1 MAQAAFRESLRN
13 NCTDEIMKFE
23 TSSIRYLG
31 YFQKSTNEIEVPN
44 PPANGVPF
52 DLTPELGAL
61 GSFCCDALFCD
72 TDPAG
77 CVCSVTGER
86 FPLWGERY
94 EEPNSPEVPGEICF
108 PPELLFT
115 FGARYCT

>member
-44 PPANGVPF
+44 PAANG
-52 DLTPELGAL
+52 DLTPGLGVL

-77 CVCSVTGER
+77 
-86 FPLWGERY
+86 
-94 EEPNSPEVPGEICF
+94 
-108 PPELLFT
+108 
-115 FGARYCT
+115 